1 MTSARLFAGIAFA
14 IAGVWAGSALAH
26 CDTLDGPVVAA
37 AQRALQTGKVEHALV
52 WVRKGDEQRVRAAFD
67 KARAARTSGVTADG
81 PAAMAF
87 YATVVRVHREG
98 EGEKFTGLKPAGAI
112 EPAIALADEALA
124 TGTPAKLEKAIADDV
139 VASVHK
145 RYESA
150 RALRD
155 FDPSNVEA
163 GRRYVS
169 AYVEYVHHV
178 ERVHDVASS
187 AGPAHDAAPAHAAG
201 AKPRHAH

>member
-1 MTSARLFAGIAFA
+1 MKSARLFAGIAFA
-14 IAGVWAGSALAH
+14 VAGVWAGSALAH

-37 AQRALQTGKVEHALV
+37 AQRALQSGKVEHALV
-52 WVRKGDEQRVRAAFD
+52 WVDKGDEQRVRAAFD
-67 KARAARTSGVTADG
+67 KARAARASGVTADG
-81 PAAMAF
+81 PADMAF
-87 YATVVRVHREG
+87 YATLVRVHREG

-187 AGPAHDAAPAHAAG
+187 AGQAHDAAPAHAAG
-201 AKPRHAH
+201 ARPRHAH